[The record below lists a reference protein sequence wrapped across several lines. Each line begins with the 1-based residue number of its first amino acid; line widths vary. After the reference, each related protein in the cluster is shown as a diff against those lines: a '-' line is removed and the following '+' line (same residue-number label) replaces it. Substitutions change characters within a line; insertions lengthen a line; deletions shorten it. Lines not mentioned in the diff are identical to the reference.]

1 MRVGRLAVTAA
12 LALTAVFGP
21 AAARSLDQI
30 KETGTLGLC
39 AHPNSLPFASK
50 KDDPPGFEIEL
61 GHAIAQA
68 LGVSLVQDW
77 IIAPSQIFRADCD
90 IMLDVIA
97 DQEAQSESGLKISK
111 PYYHSG
117 VVLTVPA
124 GSAVHGFADL
134 NAKTKVGVMVGSAAA
149 MTLQQR
155 GVKTSTFGFEDE
167 MMAALAAH
175 EIDVAA
181 VTPAAAGY
189 FNRTHA
195 QQPMT
200 ILPLDDGIADLTWN
214 VSVGMRRPDRKLREA
229 INGALARLWADGT
242 IHAIYARYGID
253 LQPPK

>member
-1 MRVGRLAVTAA
+1 MRVGRLAPAA
-12 LALTAVFGP
+12 VLALLAAFGS
-21 AAARSLDQI
+21 AEARSLDQI
-30 KETGTLGLC
+30 KESRTLGLC

-61 GHAIAQA
+61 GRAVAQA
-68 LGVSLVQDW
+68 LGVSLVPDW

-97 DQEAQSESGLKISK
+97 DQQAQSESGLKISK
-111 PYYHSG
+111 PYYHTG
-117 VVLTVPA
+117 VALAVPA

-134 NAKTKVGVMVGSAAA
+134 NAKTKVGVMVGSTAA
-149 MTLQQR
+149 MTLQGR

-189 FNRTHA
+189 FNATHP
-195 QQPMT
+195 QQKVT
-200 ILPLDDGIADLTWN
+200 ILPPDDGIADMTWN
-214 VSVGMRRPDRKLREA
+214 VSVGMRRPDGKLREA
-229 INGALARLWADGT
+229 IDATLAQLWADGT
-242 IHAIYARYGID
+242 IHAIYGRYGID
-253 LQPPK
+253 LQAPK